1 MEEIL
6 SEKII
11 TNTEAKEILT
21 ERKKE
26 IELGYEQKNTSD
38 YLKKYDRLTVKKV
51 EKMIEELKK
60 IPKLREKQIISIV
73 NILPEDLDD
82 LRLVMEK
89 EYTTLNEDEKT
100 LILEI
105 VKNNM

>member
-6 SEKII
+6 TEKLI

-26 IELGYEQKNTSD
+26 IELGYEQKNSLD
-38 YLKKYDRLTVKKV
+38 YLKKYDKLTVKKS
-51 EKMIEELKK
+51 EKMMGELKN
-60 IPKLREKQIISIV
+60 ISKLRERQIIAII
-73 NILPEDLDD
+73 NTLPEDVDD
-82 LRLVMEK
+82 LRLVMGK
-89 EYTTLNEDEKT
+89 DYTSLSEDEKK
-100 LILEI
+100 LILET